1 MVTVRVNGQA
11 VEEIPSG
18 VMSDGTQ
25 FSTERKVE
33 LAAWLRDFKPVASH
47 SIHESDNPQS
57 AAKKRLEKLKA
68 QRKPAILPFEYE
80 GETFYIKRLSYQ
92 NLIDLALSI
101 SRDGHNVLNIH
112 DESGVLAVTTAVL
125 VACVCNADESAYFEH
140 EDIEEYLNTPDDA
153 ALVSALFMACNE
165 ANPDILSTLKKT

>member
-1 MVTVRVNGQA
+1 MK
-11 VEEIPSG
+11 I
-18 VMSDGTQ
+18 TQ
-25 FSTERKVE
+25 GEVKLSEKQ
-33 LAAWLRDFKPVASH
+33 LRDLPIGEIKQRAARAEGKPVPPLP
-47 SIHESDNPQS
+47 ESEIAQS

-68 QRKPAILPFEYE
+68 QRKPIIEPFEYE
-80 GETFYIKRLSYQ
+80 GETFYIRRLHYQ

-125 VACVCNADESAYFEH
+125 LACVCSEDESAYFE
-140 EDIEEYLNTPDDA
+140 ESDIEEYLTAPDEA

-165 ANPDILSTLKKT
+165 ANPDILSTLKKR